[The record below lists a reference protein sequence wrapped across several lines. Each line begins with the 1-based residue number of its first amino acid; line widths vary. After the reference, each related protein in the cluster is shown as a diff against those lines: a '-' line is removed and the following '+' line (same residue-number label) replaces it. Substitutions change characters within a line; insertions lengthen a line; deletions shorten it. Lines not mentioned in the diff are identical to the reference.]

1 MTDYVVVLNTCSS
14 AEEAEKVARQLL
26 EKRLA
31 ACVNIVPGARS
42 LYHWQGAIEES
53 AEHLLIIKSRRPL
66 VEQLEKEL
74 QKVHSYDVPE
84 LVVIPIVDGSR
95 SYLDW
100 LAKELP
106 GEF

>member
-14 AEEAEKVARQLL
+14 GDEAEKIARRLL

-31 ACVNIVPGARS
+31 ACVNILPGARS

-53 AEHLLIIKSRRPL
+53 AEFLLLIKSRRGS
-66 VEQLEKEL
+66 VREVAREIQR
-74 QKVHSYDVPE
+74 VHSYDVPE
-84 LVVIPIVDGSR
+84 VVVLPIVDGSER
-95 SYLDW
+95 YLEW
-100 LAKELP
+100 LDKEMP